1 MRYYVLQDDR
11 GDLIQVDSITRKTSS
26 WSNLDNFISLDVFVE
41 NTSFWAIYD
50 PIFSTYNY
58 TVLLCSDKKITKQ
71 TNPELFI

>member
-26 WSNLDNFISLDVFVE
+26 WSNLDIFISLDTFIE
-41 NTSFWAIYD
+41 NTSFWDINN
-50 PIFSTYNY
+50 PTFNTYNY
-58 TVLLCSDKKITKQ
+58 TVLVYSDEKITKQ

>member
-26 WSNLDNFISLDVFVE
+26 WSNLNNFISLDVLIKDK
-41 NTSFWAIYD
+41 SFWDINN
-50 PIFSTYNY
+50 PTFNTYNY
-58 TVLLCSDKKITKQ
+58 TVLVYSDEKITKQ